1 MARDAGKEKK
11 LLGSTHWDA
20 GVLVTAASPVPQPIQ
35 PQGLQVGAKSGAAK
49 GEGGLAGYW
58 FCLLTQRR
66 AAVRFSVPLSDADG
80 TEPNTTQGHA
90 CTRLLPQV
98 PSRQRGEGR
107 VQEILRSL
115 HVLGDL
121 VERVSVR
128 SSVKVETAIRV
139 TSLGCWGSEK

>member
-1 MARDAGKEKK
+1 MLGSLSQLPALCPNPYRRKVCRWEPNRGLRRGRGA
-11 LLGSTHWDA
+11 LLG
-20 GVLVTAASPVPQPIQ
+20 I
-35 PQGLQVGAKSGAAK
+35 
-49 GEGGLAGYW
+49 W

-90 CTRLLPQV
+90 RTRLLPQV